1 MIAYLEGQI
10 IIIEKDFIVLKT
22 ADGVGYSVN
31 ILSQLS
37 SNLKLEDFLELFI
50 HTNVKEDDI
59 SLYGFIE
66 KKEKDLFTLLIK
78 TSGVGPKL
86 GLAVLSVLSPSQLVD
101 AVNQN
106 SVDIFSQV
114 PGIGKK
120 TAVKLCLDLN
130 DKLKNNSIF
139 LPIYTSSDKLKNNNF
154 DSRNETDSVF
164 SALKNLGYQ
173 EKEIVNVLRESG
185 NSEIPFES
193 RLKKALSLLTPLR

>member
-37 SNLKLEDFLELFI
+37 SNLKLEDFLELYI

-139 LPIYTSSDKLKNNNF
+139 RPIYTTSDKLKNNNF
-154 DSRNETDSVF
+154 DSGNETDSVF

-173 EKEIVNVLRESG
+173 EK
-185 NSEIPFES
+185 
-193 RLKKALSLLTPLR
+193 

>member
-173 EKEIVNVLRESG
+173 EKEIVTVLRESG

>member
-139 LPIYTSSDKLKNNNF
+139 LPIYTSGDKLKNNNF